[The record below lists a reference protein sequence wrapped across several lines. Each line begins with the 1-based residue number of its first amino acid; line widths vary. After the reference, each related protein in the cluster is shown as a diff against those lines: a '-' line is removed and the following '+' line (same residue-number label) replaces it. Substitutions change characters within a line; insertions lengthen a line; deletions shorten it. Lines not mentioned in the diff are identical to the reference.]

1 MTAKEELLKFIFDNE
16 FITKPRLKNDFELL
30 VNKVIDEAQQQ
41 VKNLNI
47 PAVVGRS
54 EQLNFLINEAVE
66 KEKSN
71 IRQFLLDEG
80 YELLSEKI

>member
-47 PAVVGRS
+47 PAFRYHYYGLIPSASHSVAPI
-54 EQLNFLINEAVE
+54 LNRDVQA
-66 KEKSN
+66 
-71 IRQFLLDEG
+71 LL
-80 YELLSEKI
+80 K

>member
-47 PAVVGRS
+47 PAV
-54 EQLNFLINEAVE
+54 E
-66 KEKSN
+66 K
-71 IRQFLLDEG
+71 
-80 YELLSEKI
+80 

>member
-41 VKNLNI
+41 VKILNI
-47 PAVVGRS
+47 PAVSVCLERAKKYGRHQHYLDTVNKPLV
-54 EQLNFLINEAVE
+54 EWEEWEA
-66 KEKSN
+66 K
-71 IRQFLLDEG
+71 D
-80 YELLSEKI
+80 